1 MDDRENKNAV
11 FETFSG
17 MKGLQTES
25 RDAAILREFGLDIP
39 TSLVPIPSEGKV
51 YPPGHPLNNTSEVEI
66 RGMTTREED
75 ILMSRALI
83 RKGTVIT
90 ELIKSCMVTPG
101 VDVQQL
107 ISGDRNALMVAIR
120 ILGYGASYEASMECP
135 SCQVKNEINFDLNQL
150 EIKPLDLTPSV
161 IGENIFAF
169 QLPQTKATVEFK
181 FLSGKD
187 EEEILAVMDNRKKK
201 GIQVDNAITMRLQH
215 SILSVNGITDRNKI
229 SKFIGIMP
237 AYDSNM
243 LRQYIDKHEP
253 KIDMSYFFE
262 CSQCEHTEET
272 VLPLG
277 PTFFWPNARRSR
289 DADT

>member
-11 FETFSG
+11 FDTFTG
-17 MKGLQTES
+17 IKGLQTES
-25 RDAAILREFGLDIP
+25 RDAAIMKEFGLDIP

-51 YPPGHPLNNTSEVEI
+51 YSSDHPLHNTSEVEI

-75 ILMSRALI
+75 LLMSRALI

-120 ILGYGASYEASMECP
+120 ILGYGAAYEASMECP
-135 SCQVKNEINFDLNQL
+135 SCQAKNEINFDLNQL
-150 EIKPLDLTPSV
+150 EIKPLDLTPV
-161 IGENIFAF
+161 VPGENRFEF
-169 QLPQTKATVEFK
+169 VLPKTKAKVEFR
-181 FLSGKD
+181 FLTGKD
-187 EEEILAVMDNRKKK
+187 EEEILAVMESRKKK
-201 GIQVDNAITMRLQH
+201 GIQIDNAITMRLQH
-215 SILSVNGITDRNKI
+215 SILSVNGIADKNKI
-229 SKFIGIMP
+229 TKFISIMP
-237 AYDSNM
+237 AIDSNT
-243 LRQYIDKHEP
+243 LRQYIDEHEP
-253 KIDMSYFFE
+253 KIDMTYSFE
-262 CSQCEHTEET
+262 CQQCEHQEDT

-289 DADT
+289 NADS